1 MNGMVWKK
9 YGIHRHGIG
18 RLSVWN
24 SLLSREEYRELPW
37 ASRFFNVCPG
47 SCDPNCQFSHAFV
60 VVHEDCYN
68 IFHWKK
74 KEPHARH
81 PRTRIYINNHST
93 TKTNLELFFQLM
105 KSTIFCTFTSC
116 SSFQLALCLDLYGSN
131 QSRCAIFW
139 GRKKTHRGHA
149 GCCPLH
155 REEVSPAEGRAVE
168 RKNNLLIMTSN

>member
-1 MNGMVWKK
+1 MFETLFYLEKNIVN
-9 YGIHRHGIG
+9 YHGLPDFLMFVPVLVTQTASFPM
-18 RLSVWN
+18 RLWLFMKTATIYSI
-24 SLLSREEYRELPW
+24 E
-37 ASRFFNVCPG
+37 
-47 SCDPNCQFSHAFV
+47 
-60 VVHEDCYN
+60 
-68 IFHWKK
+68 KK